1 MKKVRAL
8 QVCFVLGSRRKVGD
22 EFNVPNKTALQTK
35 GMAPVMELVDG
46 DPSRAPKKNGRF
58 KKKAADTEA
67 ED

>member
-22 EFNVPNKTALQTK
+22 EFNVPNDTVLKTK
-35 GMAPVMELVDG
+35 EMAPVMELVDENPG
-46 DPSRAPKKNGRF
+46 RASKNGRR
-58 KKKAADTEA
+58 KKAAETEE